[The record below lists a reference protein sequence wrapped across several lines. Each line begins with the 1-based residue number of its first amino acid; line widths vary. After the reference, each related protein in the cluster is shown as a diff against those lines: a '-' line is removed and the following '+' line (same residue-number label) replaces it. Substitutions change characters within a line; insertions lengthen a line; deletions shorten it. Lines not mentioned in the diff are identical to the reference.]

1 MIETETLKVAVGT
14 DKFTFAAKL
23 TANQSFKIAV
33 TAPQGQTCRS
43 SITAGSIVNVNITN
57 VEVTCVASTYSVG
70 GTVGGLA
77 ENETVTLT
85 LSPTGGNAET
95 KDVTGDAD
103 TNADEPFTFDTRLPN
118 SAAYTVTTT
127 SPTGKTCTLTPTGEQ
142 MIAGADVDNIAVT
155 CVANTYS
162 ISGKVS
168 GLGNGD
174 TLTLAVQVTGS
185 GAESKVITADA
196 DVSTDEPFAFDTLV
210 PYGATYRV
218 DISFYPNGKYCQID
232 NTLQT
237 MGAANVDN
245 IAITCV
251 GTHSVSGTVTGADD
265 NSKINVNL
273 LYADSAN
280 PVEVSSTNVTPNPDG
295 TFTLTGIPAN
305 KVYRIFVISAT
316 ANEVCTPPTDA
327 YSTTPINADVTGIQI
342 TCVIN

>member
-1 MIETETLKVAVGT
+1 M
-14 DKFTFAAKL
+14 
-23 TANQSFKIAV
+23 
-33 TAPQGQTCRS
+33 TC
-43 SITAGSIVNVNITN
+43 I
-57 VEVTCVASTYSVG
+57 STYSVG
-70 GTVGGLA
+70 GEVSGLA
-77 ENETVTLT
+77 NGETVTLT
-85 LSPTGGNAET
+85 LSSTGGTADD
-95 KDVTGDAD
+95 KDVNGD
-103 TNADEPFTFDTRLPN
+103 TEETTDETFAFDKKLANGAT
-118 SAAYTVTTT
+118 YTVAVTTQ
-127 SPTGKTCTLTPTGEQ
+127 PTGKTCTLTPTGEQ

-185 GAESKVITADA
+185 GAERKVITADA
-196 DVSTDEPFAFDTLV
+196 DVSTDEAFTFGTLV
-210 PYGATYRV
+210 AYGATYRV
-218 DISFYPNGKYCQID
+218 DIIFQPNGKYCQID
-232 NTLQT
+232 DSKQT
-237 MGAANVDN
+237 MGAADVDN

-280 PVEVSSTNVTPNPDG
+280 PVEHSSTNVTPNPDG
-295 TFTLTGIPAN
+295 TFTLTRIPAN
-305 KVYRIFVISAT
+305 KVYRIFVISTT